1 MVRLTLE
8 HMAREAALAGCLTTF
23 LDLSH
28 RSFTD
33 VSCLGSF
40 KNLER
45 LDLGHNCLVTL
56 EGLSACTNLKWL
68 SVIENKL
75 VSLKGAEF
83 LSKLQA

>member
-33 VSCLGSF
+33 VSPS
-40 KNLER
+40 
-45 LDLGHNCLVTL
+45 
-56 EGLSACTNLKWL
+56 LSSA
-68 SVIENKL
+68 SAA
-75 VSLKGAEF
+75 SG
-83 LSKLQA
+83 